1 MPKKYLIISIVTLV
15 LIAGGIG
22 TYYFLGIE
30 DPIEENIPTPSLE
43 VQKIETNTGV
53 SEVVSGESDMN
64 NSEYALLHKFRALN
78 QTDLNKINDLYIKN
92 LLVYNYNNYIDVL
105 RRYENHSYIDES
117 ADWKIYVEWDE
128 KFIHPVTLTIENKK
142 TGERNT
148 QIVAYDKEWRE
159 EIIKRSKKCSTS
171 KVCSDSELEEEM
183 INNLEGFDSIKSSYA
198 IFDNEYIVS
207 NGFNDKIYKIPENGN
222 VDFSDKSKDII
233 MTFAS
238 IDTVHNS
245 PYLLIRDSGAIPY
258 FPCANLITKQELES
272 KISGS
277 RCDFFTLS
285 EINQFSYS
293 GKLVVFVHATNQ
305 VDNPTEFRYYP
316 KNLDEYIKQEDQYL
330 PPEAKS
336 LRGEW
341 PKINTFYIYDL
352 LTGKFEKKIE
362 FPGNFNF

>member
-142 TGERNT
+142 TWERNT

-183 INNLEGFDSIKSSYA
+183 INNLEWFDSIKSSYA

-207 NGFNDKIYKIPENGN
+207 NGFNDKIYKIPENWN

-245 PYLLIRDSGAIPY
+245 PYLLIRDSWAIPY

-272 KISGS
+272 KISWS

-352 LTGKFEKKIE
+352 LTWKFEKKIE
-362 FPGNFNF
+362 FPWNFNF